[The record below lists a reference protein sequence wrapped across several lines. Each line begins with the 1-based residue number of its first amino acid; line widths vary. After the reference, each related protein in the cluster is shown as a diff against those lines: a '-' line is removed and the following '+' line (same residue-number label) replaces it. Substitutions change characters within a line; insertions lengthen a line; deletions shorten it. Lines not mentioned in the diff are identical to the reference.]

1 MIPLCKMIECKFVI
15 EEYDGLGCCLNEN
28 TSFTYSNISDYGR
41 DAINGKLPLYNEK
54 LKKVCPN
61 YEMFQNIVK
70 MEQI

>member
-41 DAINGKLPLYNEK
+41 DAKMVNCLYIMKNS
-54 LKKVCPN
+54 KKYVLTTKCSK
-61 YEMFQNIVK
+61 I
-70 MEQI
+70 